1 VKLYICHDSALEYWR
16 KRRILPSSSAHR
28 RCTVELPDAPAE
40 VEHSI
45 FTGLTLPVHV
55 MLGKQL
61 NRREDVFMHQ
71 HVFSSETPV
80 GCFMNVGRNLMMSSP
95 EFCFLQM
102 ANHLSLVELLEL
114 GYELCGEYS
123 LPLPHD
129 KKVPKR
135 GFYNRKQLTSTKKLQ
150 EFLNSMPGVKGSTKA
165 IRALTYLQDG
175 SASPME
181 TKLALFMVLPYKLG
195 GFGFEKPELNRRVN
209 LTKSVR
215 KYFRKEYYVC
225 DLFWAEKK
233 VAVEYDSDQNH
244 TGSERI
250 ASDSKKRNALVSM
263 GIQVVSVTK
272 QQLYNSKELESA
284 VRTVAKHMGKRL
296 FPAKSNFPAAHLEL
310 RKELL
315 KHGG

>member
-1 VKLYICHDSALEYWR
+1 
-16 KRRILPSSSAHR
+16 
-28 RCTVELPDAPAE
+28 
-40 VEHSI
+40 
-45 FTGLTLPVHV
+45 
-55 MLGKQL
+55 
-61 NRREDVFMHQ
+61 MHQ